1 MSTESLGSGGAAGF
15 AGQGPATAQSEA
27 DEWEGE
33 RTLLDL
39 KNELSG

>member
-1 MSTESLGSGGAAGF
+1 MSTKSLGSGGAAGF
-15 AGQGPATAQSEA
+15 AGQGPAMALSVA
-27 DEWEGE
+27 DEWEGG